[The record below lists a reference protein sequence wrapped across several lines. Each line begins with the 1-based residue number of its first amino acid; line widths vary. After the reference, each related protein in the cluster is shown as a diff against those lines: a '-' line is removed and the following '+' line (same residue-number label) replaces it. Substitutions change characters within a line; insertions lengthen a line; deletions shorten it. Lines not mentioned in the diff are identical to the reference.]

1 MMDIDTAKSYAT
13 RENLLKALERLGFA
27 DKRPMIVRNSEG
39 RWTAIFSLSMAGIDG
54 GYIALFAV
62 HGFKT
67 FQ

>member
-1 MMDIDTAKSYAT
+1 
-13 RENLLKALERLGFA
+13 
-27 DKRPMIVRNSEG
+27 MIVRNSEG